1 MSSKDNK
8 KKGAGRAHAVA
19 AWEWFKEA
27 AWLQVLLIV
36 GLVVGVVVA
45 IPYAVKGIS
54 GRVNNSKS
62 TFFSSHAITYEQL
75 NKKLDG
81 TDKSGK
87 AVGED
92 KNSFSVSDDKDGF
105 VVLFYKDN
113 CDGCDSMQSHVET
126 WFNNFNKKN
135 AQIEFYSVNV
145 SWKPGDTDECNKNQG
160 QYALYDN
167 SNITLEEQR
176 DVQNAI
182 RDVYLDNDEN
192 HKNSEVTEEKL
203 KADLTAEKDGGTL
216 PTPFFVTFTKAKS
229 AANYITDVD
238 GYNAD
243 KAAGKKN
250 TAFIRSTPSRAIV
263 TPFASLSL
271 TSATYVASMRLD
283 IYGFQRYV
291 K

>member
-1 MSSKDNK
+1 MSSKENK

-54 GRVNNSKS
+54 GRVNNSTS

-92 KNSFSVSDDKDGF
+92 KNSFAISEDKDGF
-105 VVLFYKDN
+105 VVLFYKEN
-113 CDGCDSMQSHVET
+113 CDGCSSRQSHVET
-126 WFNNFNKKN
+126 WYNNFNKKN
-135 AQIEFYSVNV
+135 AAIEFYAINV
-145 SWKPGDTDECNKNQG
+145 SWVAGSEDDSNKYQG

-167 SNITLEEQR
+167 SNISLEEQR
-176 DVQNAI
+176 DVQNTI
-182 RDVYLDNDEN
+182 RDVYLNEDEN

-216 PTPFFVTFTKAKS
+216 PTPFFVTFTKDKTAT
-229 AANYITDVD
+229 NYITDQA
-238 GYNAD
+238 GYDAD

-271 TSATYVASMRLD
+271 TSATNVASMRLD

>member
-1 MSSKDNK
+1 MSSKENK

-54 GRVNNSKS
+54 SMVNDSKS
-62 TFFSSHAITYEQL
+62 NFFSSHAITYEQL
-75 NKKLDG
+75 NKKIDG

-87 AVGED
+87 AVGEG
-92 KNSFSVSDDKDGF
+92 KTSFSISEDKDGF

-113 CDGCDSMQSHVET
+113 CDGCDSRQSHVET
-126 WFNNFNKKN
+126 WYNNFNKKN
-135 AQIEFYSVNV
+135 AKIEFYCVNV
-145 SWKPGDTDECNKNQG
+145 AWKPGDSDESNTNQG

-176 DVQNAI
+176 DVQNKV
-182 RDVYLDNDEN
+182 RDVYLNNDEN

-216 PTPFFVTFTKAKS
+216 PTPFFVAFTKDKTAI
-229 AANYITDVD
+229 NYITDTA
-238 GYNAD
+238 GYDAD

-250 TAFIRSTPSRAIV
+250 TAFIRSTPTRAIV

-271 TSATYVASMRLD
+271 TSSTDVASRMLD
-283 IYGFQRYV
+283 IYGFQTYV

>member
-1 MSSKDNK
+1 MSSKDK

-36 GLVVGVVVA
+36 GIVVGVVVA

-54 GRVNNSKS
+54 SMVNSSES

-81 TDKSGK
+81 TEKAGK
-87 AVGED
+87 TVGED
-92 KNSFSVSDDKDGF
+92 KTSFSVSDKKDGF

-113 CDGCDSMQSHVET
+113 CDACDSRQSHVET
-126 WFNNFNKKN
+126 WYNNFNKKYEGIDFF
-135 AQIEFYSVNV
+135 AVNV
-145 SWKPGDTDECNKNQG
+145 SWTPGDSDESNQNQG
-160 QYALYDN
+160 QAALYEN
-167 SNITLEEQR
+167 KNITLEEQR
-176 DVQNAI
+176 DVQNTI
-182 RDVYLDNDEN
+182 RPVYLNEDDT

-216 PTPFFVTFTKAKS
+216 PTPFFVTFRKDKTAT
-229 AANYITDVD
+229 NYITDTE
-238 GYNAD
+238 GYEAD

-250 TAFIRSTPSRAIV
+250 TAFTRSTPSRALAA
-263 TPFASLSL
+263 PFASLSV
-271 TSATYVASMRLD
+271 TSSTDVASRRLD